1 MRTRSLTA
9 MYLLVSLS
17 TTLAFVN
24 ELRCP
29 NLSKGTGDMSS
40 FQQDCPF
47 GDLCPCKSWDRTIS
61 VHPTA
66 PEMHLRGS
74 EGVGEDKSSKET
86 ERELEELGA
95 VDISSVVS
103 HPRDNLCR
111 LNEVFRGLN
120 DKTFTMGP
128 DHEKSSLS
136 FYSPKSMA
144 EQWHC
149 PLHSHPK
156 SDM

>member
-1 MRTRSLTA
+1 
-9 MYLLVSLS
+9 
-17 TTLAFVN
+17 
-24 ELRCP
+24 
-29 NLSKGTGDMSS
+29 MSGV
-40 FQQDCPF
+40 QQDCPF

-61 VHPTA
+61 SHLHETPM
-66 PEMHLRGS
+66 PLRGN
-74 EGVGEDKSSKET
+74 EEANEDKSSQEV

-136 FYSPKSMA
+136 FYSPKSMVD
-144 EQWHC
+144 QWHC

-156 SDM
+156 TDM